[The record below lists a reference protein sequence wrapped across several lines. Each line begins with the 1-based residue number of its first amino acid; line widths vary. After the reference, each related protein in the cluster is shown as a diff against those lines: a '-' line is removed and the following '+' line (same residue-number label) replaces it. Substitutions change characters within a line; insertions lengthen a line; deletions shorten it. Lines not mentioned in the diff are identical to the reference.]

1 MEEVEECVSVC
12 CCCGS
17 LSLAA
22 LLRTSLRSRRLTTR
36 SIRRRLIIII
46 PTKEALLQG
55 PLRRLTLTADDRDTG
70 ATRARRSA
78 SVSRVVV
85 SRFLL
90 EALEAAALGGPLQE
104 ARGCGVSER
113 ERERGHTR
121 LLARGDDIPRRAC
134 RYSPL

>member
-1 MEEVEECVSVC
+1 MLLLRL
-12 CCCGS
+12 S

-55 PLRRLTLTADDRDTG
+55 PLRRLTLTADDRDRSG
-70 ATRARRSA
+70 SATRARRSA

-90 EALEAAALGGPLQE
+90 EALEAAALGGPLRE
-104 ARGCGVSER
+104 ARGCRVSER

-121 LLARGDDIPRRAC
+121 LLARGDIPRRAC